1 MAYRDLKDFITL
13 LEKRGLLHRI
23 KAEVDPLLEISEIT
37 DRMSKSPN
45 GGKALLFENV
55 KGSSFP
61 VASNLFGSF
70 ERMCLAL
77 EVSKFDDAAKR
88 IEDLLNQAPPK
99 TFFEKI
105 AMLPKLIE
113 LSRYLPKY
121 VKSAP
126 CQEVIEKDNPD
137 LSKFPIIKCWPGDGQ
152 ITSAISYQ
160 LSAKGDCPEFTD
172 TTPFNSPLTKGDL
185 GGCRIGTVP
194 AVENEGRFITLPMV
208 FTKDP
213 ETGRPNCGMYRIH
226 IYDKK
231 TTGMHWHIHK
241 DGARHYDKYKKLNMR
256 MPAAIAVGGDPAIIY
271 SASAPLPEAIDEM
284 LFAGFLRKAP
294 VEMVKCVTN
303 DIQVPANSELVIE
316 GYLEPGETRIE
327 GPFGDH
333 TGFYSPAEPYPVF
346 HVTCITHRKD
356 MIYPATLVGKPPME
370 DCYMGKATE
379 RIFLPLLR
387 LDFPEIKDINLPM
400 EGVFHNF
407 ALISIKKSYPGH
419 AKKIIHGLWGKGQM
433 TFAKL
438 LIVVDDDVDVQNL
451 SYTAWKVLN
460 NVDWRRDV
468 VISEGPLDALDHAA
482 NWPRY
487 GAKMGID
494 ATRKT
499 REEGMMR
506 DWPEEIYM
514 TEEIKRLVDKRWK
527 EYGF

>member
-1 MAYRDLKDFITL
+1 MAYKDLRDFIGV
-13 LEKRGLLHRI
+13 LEKKGLLHRV

-37 DRMSKSPN
+37 DRMSKSPD
-45 GGKALLFENV
+45 GGKALFFEKV

-61 VASNLFGSF
+61 VATNLFGSF
-70 ERMCLAL
+70 ERMCLSLEINAL
-77 EVSKFDDAAKR
+77 DDVGKR

-99 TFFEKI
+99 TFIEKI

-113 LSRYLPKY
+113 LSQYLPKY

-126 CQEVIEKDNPD
+126 CQEVIEKDYPD
-137 LSKFPIIKCWPGDGQ
+137 LSKFPIIKCWPHDGHQ
-152 ITSAISYQ
+152 TSALSTQ
-160 LSAKGDCPEFTD
+160 HSALSALLP
-172 TTPFNSPLTKGDL
+172 P
-185 GGCRIGTVP
+185 
-194 AVENEGRFITLPMV
+194 ENEGRFITLPMV

-241 DGARHYDKYKKLNMR
+241 DSARHYEKYKKLVQK
-256 MPAAIAVGGDPAIIY
+256 MPAAIAVGSDPAVIY
-271 SASAPLPEAIDEM
+271 SSSAPLPESIDEM

-294 VEMVKCVTN
+294 VEMVKCITS
-303 DIQVPANSELVIE
+303 DIHVPANSEMVIE
-316 GYLEPGETRIE
+316 GYLEPGETLIE

-346 HVTCITHRKD
+346 HVTCITHKKD

-379 RIFLPLLR
+379 RIFLPLLG

-451 SYTAWKVLN
+451 SYTAWRVLN

-514 TEEIKRLVDKRWK
+514 AEEIKKLVDRRWK

>member
-1 MAYRDLKDFITL
+1 MAYRDLRDFINL

-45 GGKALLFENV
+45 GGKALFFEKV
-55 KGSSFP
+55 KGSQFP
-61 VASNLFGSF
+61 VVTNLFGSF

-77 EVSKFDDAAKR
+77 EVSKLDDVAKR

-99 TFFEKI
+99 TFLEKI

-113 LSRYLPKY
+113 LSKYLPKY

-126 CQEVIEKDNPD
+126 CQEVIEKDNSD
-137 LSKFPIIKCWPGDGQ
+137 LSTFPIIKCWPNDGQ
-152 ITSAISYQ
+152 AE
-160 LSAKGDCPEFTD
+160 D
-172 TTPFNSPLTKGDL
+172 
-185 GGCRIGTVP
+185 
-194 AVENEGRFITLPMV
+194 EGRFITLPMV

-213 ETGRPNCGMYRIH
+213 ETGKPNCGMYRIH

-241 DGARHYDKYKKLNMR
+241 DGARHYEKYKKLGTR
-256 MPAAIAVGGDPAIIY
+256 MPAAIAVGGDPAVIY

-294 VEMVKCVTN
+294 VEMVKCITN

-316 GYLEPGETRIE
+316 GYLKPGETRIE

-346 HVTCITHRKD
+346 HVTCITHRKN

-451 SYTAWKVLN
+451 SYTAWRVLN

-514 TEEIKRLVDKRWK
+514 TEEIKKLVDRRWK

>member
-1 MAYRDLKDFITL
+1 MSREIGLNLNLANNSISCVIITEGNFMAYKDLRGFIRL
-13 LEKRGLLHRI
+13 IEAKGFMQRI
-23 KAEVDPLLEISEIT
+23 RAAVDPILEISEIT
-37 DRMSKSPN
+37 DRVSKSPG
-45 GGKALLFENV
+45 GGKALFFENV
-55 KGSSFP
+55 KGSPFP
-61 VASNLFGSF
+61 VVTNLFGSF

-77 EVSKFDDAAKR
+77 EINGLDDVAKR

-99 TFFEKI
+99 TFLEKI
-105 AMLPKLIE
+105 AMLPKLFE
-113 LSRYLPKY
+113 LSQYLPKY
-121 VKSAP
+121 VKDAP
-126 CQEVIEKDNPD
+126 CHEVIEKDNPD
-137 LSKFPIIKCWPGDGQ
+137 LSKFPVIKCWPHDGQ
-152 ITSAISYQ
+152 PTSE
-160 LSAKGDCPEFTD
+160 LRT
-172 TTPFNSPLTKGDL
+172 
-185 GGCRIGTVP
+185 
-194 AVENEGRFITLPMV
+194 ENEGRFITLPMV

-213 ETGRPNCGMYRIH
+213 ETGKPNCGMYRIH

-241 DGARHYDKYKKLNMR
+241 DGARHYEKYKRLGYR
-256 MPAAIAVGGDPAIIY
+256 MPAAIAVGSDPAVIY
-271 SASAPLPEAIDEM
+271 SASAPLPESIDEM

-294 VEMVKCVTN
+294 VEMVKCITN
-303 DIQVPANSELVIE
+303 DEIFVPANSEMVIE

-387 LDFPEIKDINLPM
+387 LDFPEIRDINLPM

-407 ALISIKKSYPGH
+407 AIISIKKSYPGH
-419 AKKIIHGLWGKGQM
+419 AKKIIHGIWGKGQM
-433 TFAKL
+433 MFAKL
-438 LIVVDDDVDVQNL
+438 LIIVDDDVDVQNL
-451 SYTAWKVLN
+451 SYTAWRVLN
-460 NVDWRRDV
+460 NVDWKRDV
-468 VISEGPLDALDHAA
+468 VIAEGPLDALDHAA

-514 TEEIKRLVDKRWK
+514 SDEIKRFVDKRWK

>member
-1 MAYRDLKDFITL
+1 MAYRDLKNFITL
-13 LEKRGLLHRI
+13 LENRGLLHRI

-61 VASNLFGSF
+61 VAANLFGSF

-77 EVSKFDDAAKR
+77 EVSKLDDIAKR

-99 TFFEKI
+99 TFLEKI

-113 LSRYLPKY
+113 LSKYLPKY

-137 LSKFPIIKCWPGDGQ
+137 LSKFPIIKCWPHDGQ
-152 ITSAISYQ
+152 AE
-160 LSAKGDCPEFTD
+160 D
-172 TTPFNSPLTKGDL
+172 
-185 GGCRIGTVP
+185 
-194 AVENEGRFITLPMV
+194 EGRFITLPMV

-226 IYDKK
+226 IYDKR

-241 DGARHYDKYKKLNMR
+241 DGARHYEKYRKLCTR
-256 MPAAIAVGGDPAIIY
+256 MPAAIAVGGDPAVIY

-294 VEMVKCVTN
+294 VEMVKCITN

-316 GYLEPGETRIE
+316 GYLEPGEMRIE

-407 ALISIKKSYPGH
+407 ALYIHKKELSGPC
-419 AKKIIHGLWGKGQM
+419 KKDNTRFMGKG
-433 TFAKL
+433 T
-438 LIVVDDDVDVQNL
+438 DDVCQ
-451 SYTAWKVLN
+451 
-460 NVDWRRDV
+460 
-468 VISEGPLDALDHAA
+468 AA
-482 NWPRY
+482 HRC
-487 GAKMGID
+487 
-494 ATRKT
+494 
-499 REEGMMR
+499 
-506 DWPEEIYM
+506 
-514 TEEIKRLVDKRWK
+514 
-527 EYGF
+527 

>member
-1 MAYRDLKDFITL
+1 MAYKNLRSFIKM
-13 LEKRGLLHRI
+13 LETKGLLHRI
-23 KAEVDPLLEISEIT
+23 RAEVDPLLEISEIT
-37 DRMSKSPN
+37 DRMSKSPD
-45 GGKALLFENV
+45 GGKALFFEKV
-55 KGSSFP
+55 KGSAFP
-61 VASNLFGSF
+61 VVTNLFGSF

-77 EVSKFDDAAKR
+77 EVNELDDVAKR
-88 IEDLLNQAPPK
+88 IENLLNQAPPK
-99 TFFEKI
+99 TFLEKI
-105 AMLPKLIE
+105 AMLPKLME
-113 LSRYLPKY
+113 FSQYLPKY
-121 VKSAP
+121 IKNAP

-137 LSKFPIIKCWPGDGQ
+137 LSKFPVIKCWPHDGQ
-152 ITSAISYQ
+152 P
-160 LSAKGDCPEFTD
+160 GD
-172 TTPFNSPLTKGDL
+172 
-185 GGCRIGTVP
+185 
-194 AVENEGRFITLPMV
+194 EGRFITLPMV

-213 ETGRPNCGMYRIH
+213 ETERLNCGMYRIH
-226 IYDKK
+226 IFDEK

-241 DGARHYDKYKKLNMR
+241 DGARHYEKYKKLGQR
-256 MPAAIAVGGDPAIIY
+256 MPAAIAVGSDPAVIY
-271 SASAPLPEAIDEM
+271 SSSAPLPESIDEM
-284 LFAGFLRKAP
+284 LFAGFLRKSP
-294 VEMVKCVTN
+294 VEMVKCITN
-303 DIQVPANSELVIE
+303 DIQVPANSEMVIE

-346 HVTCITHRKD
+346 HVTCITHRDD

-379 RIFLPLLR
+379 RIFLPLLK

-407 ALISIKKSYPGH
+407 VIISIKKSYPGH
-419 AKKIIHGLWGKGQM
+419 AKKIIHGIWGKGQM
-433 TFAKL
+433 MFAKL

-451 SYTAWKVLN
+451 SYTAWRVLN
-460 NVDWRRDV
+460 NVDWKRDV
-468 VISEGPLDALDHAA
+468 VIAEGPLDALDHAA

-506 DWPEEIYM
+506 DWPEEIHM
-514 TEEIKRLVDKRWK
+514 TEEVKRLVDSKWK